1 MRTAEALIRDQLPPS
16 NWSIIPTLL
25 RTAYRAAEEFIRD
38 NPILQVK
45 SAEDNRGR
53 IIQWSVDLKV
63 ETAIRNG
70 SLPCDYSWEYF
81 DKPTGRYLQLRFP
94 HSTASISQVSR
105 PDRQPRSVVFRENA
119 RLRSQ
124 PVFEGFEDGVEICG
138 LPHFL
143 IIHGYQNLNFA
154 HIAMPSAD
162 SRVDYEFRTA
172 NLMNIP
178 HEIQPDPEV
187 APTEDTDFDPDELGA
202 LKDEI
207 EKWRKDHGG
216 DE

>member
-1 MRTAEALIRDQLPPS
+1 MARFSYSVAKASEQPKRRASMRTAEALIRDQLPPS
-16 NWSIIPTLL
+16 NWPAIPTLL
-25 RTAYRAAEEFIRD
+25 RTAYRAAEEIIRD

-63 ETAIRNG
+63 ETAIKNG

-124 PVFEGFEDGVEICG
+124 PVFEGFKMASKSPVFPIFS
-138 LPHFL
+138 LFTATKIL
-143 IIHGYQNLNFA
+143 TL
-154 HIAMPSAD
+154 
-162 SRVDYEFRTA
+162 RT
-172 NLMNIP
+172 LLCRLRTRGSIMSSERPI
-178 HEIQPDPEV
+178 
-187 APTEDTDFDPDELGA
+187 
-202 LKDEI
+202 
-207 EKWRKDHGG
+207 
-216 DE
+216 